1 MAEERAQ
8 ILETVSMDLLSIP
21 PLVSRSLRKRVA
33 RAPLGQAETHMTPH
47 HFEIM
52 RLLEEEGSLSAS
64 EIGDRLQ
71 LAKAQMTKLID
82 RLVASGIVERTC
94 DPADRRVYDIRL
106 TEQSRAI
113 LEEHRKK
120 VVQAMQDIISRLS
133 DRELENVSNS
143 LRSLRDLLV
152 NSSCETQTRL

>member
-1 MAEERAQ
+1 
-8 ILETVSMDLLSIP
+8 MDLLSIP
-21 PLVSRSLRKRVA
+21 PLVFRSLRKRVA
-33 RAPLGQAETHMTPH
+33 RAPLGEAERNMTSH

-52 RLLEEEGSLSAS
+52 RLLEEEGCLSAS

-82 RLVASGIVERTC
+82 RLVASGIAERTC
-94 DPADRRVYDIRL
+94 DPEDRRVYEIRL
-106 TEQSRAI
+106 TEQSRVI

-120 VVQAMQDIISRLS
+120 AIEAMQDIICRLS
-133 DRELENVSNS
+133 DRELENISNS

-152 NSSCETQTRL
+152 RSTCDNQTRL